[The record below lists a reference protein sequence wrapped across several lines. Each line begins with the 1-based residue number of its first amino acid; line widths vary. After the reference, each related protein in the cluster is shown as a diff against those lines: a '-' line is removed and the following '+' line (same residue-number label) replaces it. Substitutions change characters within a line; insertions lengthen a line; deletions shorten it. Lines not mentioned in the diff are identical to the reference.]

1 MPIHF
6 LSRQE
11 HSHCQC
17 NTYCYYLF
25 IIGIVTIYMLL
36 CCFLYFVSQP
46 IFFGKWM
53 SGWRMNATLSFLLFF
68 FSVLYT
74 CLFFFRESHRVTHF
88 NSWQE
93 HVIVLFGTFDWLLV
107 PVTWAHLQ
115 KKSDKKCTII
125 SKMYTSFVET

>member
-36 CCFLYFVSQP
+36 CCFLYYVSQS
-46 IFFGKWM
+46 IFF
-53 SGWRMNATLSFLLFF
+53 REMNEWVKNECHPVISPVFLVFCIHV
-68 FSVLYT
+68 S
-74 CLFFFRESHRVTHF
+74 FFRESHRVTHY

-107 PVTWAHLQ
+107 PVTWALLQ

-125 SKMYTSFVET
+125 SKMCTSFVET